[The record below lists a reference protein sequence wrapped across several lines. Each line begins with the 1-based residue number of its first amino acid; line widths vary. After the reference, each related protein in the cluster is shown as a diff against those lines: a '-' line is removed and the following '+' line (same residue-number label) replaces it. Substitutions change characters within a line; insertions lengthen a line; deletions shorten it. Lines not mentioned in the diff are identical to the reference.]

1 MKRCFTNDSYPARPR
16 NDKLAKPM
24 KRAVF
29 LSLLLA
35 ASLYPQARKY
45 TLPAPSMT
53 QTANPAK
60 VVPMPAGK
68 SLTVP
73 AGFTVEE
80 YASGYQKPREMLQ
93 LPGGTVIVADS
104 LPAGKGGVYAVNND
118 KNRKPLIAGLDRPF
132 GMAFHEG
139 YLYVTEAEAVKRYK
153 LDPAKMTIGAAEK
166 VVDLTGY
173 TKGHTTRS
181 VAIDTKAKK
190 LYVSVG
196 SGSNHELGDPA
207 NRNAV
212 NVSNLDGSGTEIFA
226 TGLRNPVCIRFQPES
241 KRLWTTV
248 QERGGLGDELP
259 SDFFTEVKKGAFYGW
274 PFAYIGPNEEPR
286 HKGVNQDAVKKTVE
300 PDFLLGPHVSAMDFT
315 FYTGKSFPGK
325 YRNGAFIALRGS
337 SERAKRTGYVL
348 AFLPFKGG
356 KPSGQLETFL
366 SGFLPS
372 EESKEVYGR
381 PVGVLQLADGSLLL
395 SEDGNN
401 KIFHITYKK

>member
-1 MKRCFTNDSYPARPR
+1 
-16 NDKLAKPM
+16 M
-24 KRAVF
+24 KRAVLF
-29 LSLLLA
+29 SLLFA
-35 ASLYPQARKY
+35 ASVYPQARKY
-45 TLPAPSMT
+45 TLPAPSMA
-53 QTANPAK
+53 QTANPSK

-68 SLTVP
+68 SLSVP
-73 AGFTVEE
+73 AGFKVEE
-80 YASGYQKPREMLQ
+80 YASGYSKPREMLQ
-93 LPGGTVIVADS
+93 LPGGTVLVADS
-104 LPAGKGGVYAVNND
+104 LPAGKGGVYVVNND

-132 GMAFHEG
+132 GMAFHDG

-153 LDPAKMTIGAAEK
+153 LDPAAMTVGAGEK

-181 VAIDTKAKK
+181 VAIDAKAKK

-212 NVSNLDGSGTEIFA
+212 NVYNLDGSSPEIFA
-226 TGLRNPVCIRFQPES
+226 TGLRNPVAIRFQPES

-259 SDFFTEVKKGAFYGW
+259 ADFFTEVKKGAFYGW
-274 PFAYIGPNEEPR
+274 PYAYLGPNEEPR
-286 HKGVNQDAVKKTVE
+286 HKGVNPDAVKKTVE
-300 PDFLLGPHVSAMDFT
+300 PDFLLGPHVSAMTFA
-315 FYTGKSFPGK
+315 FYTGKSFPAK
-325 YRNGAFIALRGS
+325 YKNGAFIALRGS
-337 SERAKRTGYVL
+337 SERAKRVGYVL
-348 AFLPFKGG
+348 AFVPFKGG

-401 KIFHITYKK
+401 KIFRISYSK

>member
-1 MKRCFTNDSYPARPR
+1 MKRVVLF
-16 NDKLAKPM
+16 
-24 KRAVF
+24 
-29 LSLLLA
+29 SLLFA
-35 ASLYPQARKY
+35 ASVYPQARKY
-45 TLPAPSMT
+45 TLPAPSMA
-53 QTANPAK
+53 QTANPSK

-68 SLTVP
+68 SLSVP
-73 AGFTVEE
+73 AGFKVEE
-80 YASGYQKPREMLQ
+80 YASGYSKPREMLQ
-93 LPGGTVIVADS
+93 LPGGTVLVADS
-104 LPAGKGGVYAVNND
+104 LPAGKGGVYVVNND

-153 LDPAKMTIGAAEK
+153 LDPASMTIGAGEK

-181 VAIDTKAKK
+181 VAIDAKAKK

-212 NVSNLDGSGTEIFA
+212 NVYNLDGSSPEIFA
-226 TGLRNPVCIRFQPES
+226 TGLRNPVAIRFQPKS

-259 SDFFTEVKKGAFYGW
+259 ADFFTEVKKGAFYGW
-274 PFAYIGPNEEPR
+274 PFAYLGPNEEPR
-286 HKGVNQDAVKKTVE
+286 HKGVNPDAVKKTVE
-300 PDFLLGPHVSAMDFT
+300 PDFLLGPHVSAMTFA
-315 FYTGKSFPGK
+315 FYTGKSFPAK
-325 YRNGAFIALRGS
+325 YKNGAFIALRGS
-337 SERAKRTGYVL
+337 PVRTNRVGYVL
-348 AFLPFKGG
+348 AFVPFKGG
-356 KPSGQLETFL
+356 KPAGQLETFL

-401 KIFHITYKK
+401 KIFRISYSK